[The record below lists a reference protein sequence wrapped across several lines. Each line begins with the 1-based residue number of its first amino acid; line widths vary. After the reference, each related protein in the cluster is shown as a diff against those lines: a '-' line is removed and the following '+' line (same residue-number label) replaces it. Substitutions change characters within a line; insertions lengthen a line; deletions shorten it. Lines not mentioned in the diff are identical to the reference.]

1 MDLLLLLSDRLDL
14 PTARRWRG
22 SVGEIGVSVLL
33 IR

>member
-14 PTARRWRG
+14 PSANRWRG
-22 SVGEIGVSVLL
+22 SVGEIGVLL